1 MTEVITQ
8 EQLSQFVANNSNNN
22 LVANSTLRA
31 DDHKIM
37 AEKLVG
43 TAKEKLVGVLDLYNR
58 GLVVTLPNWG
68 FTLYQYEKISGMTD
82 AEVTMEA
89 STDGQNDRQTF
100 ELATLPVPVIHKDFK
115 LGARQ
120 WQASQNSGSGLDL
133 TQLSESARNVSDK
146 LEDMLFNGLPSLI
159 VSGSQIYGYT
169 NHPERTT
176 VTLAGTG
183 WGTSSG
189 RDIIGDTKNML
200 QAMYDANRYGPFVMY
215 VAKNVWA
222 ELELDYSTSKGDRTF
237 KERIEAFEGI
247 EAVKCSTK
255 LADDDVVLVQMTDDV
270 VKMILAKDISYVQ
283 YSNDPFTTKFKTVMA
298 AAPLIMSDKNGSC
311 AVVHGSPS

>member
-100 ELATLPVPVIHKDFK
+100 TQATLPVPVIHKDFQ

-176 VTLAGTG
+176 LTLAGTG

>member
-22 LVANSTLRA
+22 LVANSTLRK

-37 AEKLVG
+37 AEKLVQ
-43 TAKEKLVGVLDLYNR
+43 TAKERIVGVQDLFDR
-58 GLVVTLPNWG
+58 GLVVRLPNWG
-68 FTLYQYEKISGMTD
+68 YTLFQYEKISGMTD
-82 AEVTMEA
+82 AEVAMEV
-89 STDGQNDRQTF
+89 STSGQNDRQTF
-100 ELATLPVPVIHKDFK
+100 ELASLPIPAIYKDFK

-120 WQASQNSGSGLDL
+120 WLASQNSGSGLDL

-159 VSGSQIYGYT
+159 VSGSQIYGYA
-169 NHPERTT
+169 NHPDRTT
-176 VTLAGTG
+176 VTLTG
-183 WGTSSG
+183 GGWAASDG
-189 RDIIGDTKNML
+189 DIITDTKNML

-215 VAKNVWA
+215 VAKNVWT
-222 ELELDYSTSKGDRTF
+222 ELEMDYSTSKGDRTF

-283 YSNDPFTTKFKTVMA
+283 YSNDGFTTMFKTVMA
-298 AAPLIMSDKNGSC
+298 AAPLIMSDKDGSC
-311 AVVHGSPS
+311 GVVHGSTS

>member
-22 LVANSTLRA
+22 LVANSTLRHE
-31 DDHKIM
+31 DHIAMGK
-37 AEKLVG
+37 KLVG

-100 ELATLPVPVIHKDFK
+100 TQAALPVPVIHKDFQ

-270 VKMILAKDISYVQ
+270 VKMIVAKDISYVQ

>member
-37 AEKLVG
+37 GKKLVG